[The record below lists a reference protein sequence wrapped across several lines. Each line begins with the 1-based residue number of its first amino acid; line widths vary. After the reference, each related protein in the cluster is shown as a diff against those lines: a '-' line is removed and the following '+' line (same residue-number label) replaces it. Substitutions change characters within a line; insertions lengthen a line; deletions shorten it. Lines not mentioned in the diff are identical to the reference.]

1 MAARSTDLIGTSS
14 FVRDFDESN
23 TCPCNIFEK
32 PYVDYAVSQG
42 KYTITV
48 QTFCPKTD
56 LNCIQLGFTQEFF
69 PMNALTNEGPYE
81 FQVPSAGEGYL
92 YLPFTRLHGSFK
104 IQKVDSGV
112 LKDCVNSDDYSV
124 TNNFVSNLFSKIEV
138 SVNGTEVVDQS
149 LS

>member
-1 MAARSTDLIGTSS
+1 MLHT
-14 FVRDFDESN
+14 
-23 TCPCNIFEK
+23 
-32 PYVDYAVSQG
+32 
-42 KYTITV
+42 
-48 QTFCPKTD
+48 
-56 LNCIQLGFTQEFF
+56 GFTQEYF
-69 PMNALTNEGPYE
+69 PVNSLTNDGPYE
-81 FQVPSAGEGYL
+81 FQVPSAGEGYV

-104 IQKVDSGV
+104 IQKIDNGA

>member
-1 MAARSTDLIGTSS
+1 MAARSNDLIGASS
-14 FVRDFDESN
+14 FVRDFDETN

-32 PYVDYAVSQG
+32 PYVDHAVSQG
-42 KYTITV
+42 KQKITH
-48 QTFCPKTD
+48 QIFSPKTYK
-56 LNCIQLGFTQEFF
+56 NSIQLGFTQEYF

-81 FQVPSAGEGYL
+81 FQVPSAGEGYV

-104 IQKVDSGV
+104 IQKIDSGT
-112 LKDCVNSDDYSV
+112 LKDCAASDDYSV